1 MIYTCAALLNTDGLF
16 FLPLF
21 FETHLSE
28 RPHARARR
36 KKAVEE
42 GGSATR
48 LLRVSGLASVSVQ
61 AAWRPLEGAEPLSR
75 ASPRPMDLLRKALR
89 DVEAAVKPR
98 VSAAR
103 SDPND
108 LAGTQVVVAGRT
120 FRVGAMFAEGGA
132 ARVYRCSSVPGGPG
146 SLGDDGG
153 DGTVHPLSSAPLAL
167 KQCLL
172 PPELSDAEARHEG
185 DVHASVSAHDDVVTL
200 HAHDV
205 LVPPNRRDEEGR
217 NARGAAP
224 PRAALLVMDLGE
236 ESLALRARRLGGL
249 PEADALRACACVAR
263 AVAHMH
269 ARDPPVVH
277 MDVKPENVLLF
288 SPPRGAAPEVWR
300 LCDFGSSVLGGDR
313 VFSTPR
319 ERSRAE
325 SSFARTTTPTYRAP
339 EMWDVHRP
347 LFVTRGVGRPADV
360 WALGCLLFELLENRP
375 PFGAEPKL
383 AALQGRFE
391 WSPTV
396 LATTNPETRALAR
409 SMLAV
414 DPASRPS
421 AEDAAARCAA
431 LADVADARRDSDAAA
446 DGDGVGD
453 DTIHNVGERSGSAE
467 KKEEFTPKDDV
478 SEHTRDVP
486 EPAEPG
492 EPEEPE
498 TGWASFDPETPA
510 ESAAPRESPEL
521 CWAAFG
527 DQGKAPGGEKK
538 AGDDDDD
545 DDDDVRESTG
555 ELTTGWATFS

>member
-1 MIYTCAALLNTDGLF
+1 
-16 FLPLF
+16 
-21 FETHLSE
+21 
-28 RPHARARR
+28 
-36 KKAVEE
+36 
-42 GGSATR
+42 
-48 LLRVSGLASVSVQ
+48 
-61 AAWRPLEGAEPLSR
+61 
-75 ASPRPMDLLRKALR
+75 
-89 DVEAAVKPR
+89 
-98 VSAAR
+98 
-103 SDPND
+103 
-108 LAGTQVVVAGRT
+108 
-120 FRVGAMFAEGGA
+120 
-132 ARVYRCSSVPGGPG
+132 
-146 SLGDDGG
+146 
-153 DGTVHPLSSAPLAL
+153 
-167 KQCLL
+167 
-172 PPELSDAEARHEG
+172 
-185 DVHASVSAHDDVVTL
+185 
-200 HAHDV
+200 
-205 LVPPNRRDEEGR
+205 
-217 NARGAAP
+217 
-224 PRAALLVMDLGE
+224 
-236 ESLALRARRLGGL
+236 
-249 PEADALRACACVAR
+249 
-263 AVAHMH
+263 
-269 ARDPPVVH
+269 
-277 MDVKPENVLLF
+277 
-288 SPPRGAAPEVWR
+288 
-300 LCDFGSSVLGGDR
+300 VLGGDR

-347 LFVTRGVGRPADV
+347 LFAARGVGRPADV

-453 DTIHNVGERSGSAE
+453 DTIHNVGERSGSADT
-467 KKEEFTPKDDV
+467 KEEVTPKDDV

-521 CWAAFG
+521 RWAAFG

-545 DDDDVRESTG
+545 DEDEDVRESTG
-555 ELTTGWATFS
+555 ELTMGWATFS

>member
-1 MIYTCAALLNTDGLF
+1 M
-16 FLPLF
+16 PLF

-61 AAWRPLEGAEPLSR
+61 AAWRPLGGAEPLSR

-146 SLGDDGG
+146 TRDDGG

-185 DVHASVSAHDDVVTL
+185 DVHASLSAHDDVVTL

-205 LVPPNRRDEEGR
+205 LVPPNRRDEERR

-288 SPPRGAAPEVWR
+288 SPPRGAAPSWR

-347 LFVTRGVGRPADV
+347 LFAARGVGRPADV

-431 LADVADARRDSDAAA
+431 LADVADARRDSDAAT

-453 DTIHNVGERSGSAE
+453 DTIHNVGERPGSAE
-467 KKEEFTPKDDV
+467 KKEELTAKDDV
-478 SEHTRDVP
+478 PEHTRDVP

-492 EPEEPE
+492 EPEEPK
-498 TGWASFDPETPA
+498 TGWASFDAETPA
-510 ESAAPRESPEL
+510 ETKYPYMNIAYTPPRESPDYR
-521 CWAAFG
+521 WAEFG
-527 DQGKAPGGEKK
+527 DRGKAPGGEKK
-538 AGDDDDD
+538 AGDDDDDD